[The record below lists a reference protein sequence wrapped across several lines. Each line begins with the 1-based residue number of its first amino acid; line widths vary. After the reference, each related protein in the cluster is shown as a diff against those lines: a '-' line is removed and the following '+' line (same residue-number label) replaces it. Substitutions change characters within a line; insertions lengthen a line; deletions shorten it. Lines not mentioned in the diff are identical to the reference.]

1 MAEDYLPAERETS
14 MNKSD
19 KIIITLIV
27 FLGLIAIFG
36 IVWHYNESIEVT
48 VKTALATNTIM
59 PGDTRTVTVTQFQ
72 PVSNEVTRFMTKTAM
87 VTETREVP
95 VTITVPF
102 TVYQSV
108 VVEGPPGPTITVRPP
123 PTTIIITPPPIT
135 VTVTPPPPTPRDKDC
150 DR

>member
-102 TVYQSV
+102 TVWLKDHPALQSRSDRHQ
-108 VVEGPPGPTITVRPP
+108 PPLSSL
-123 PTTIIITPPPIT
+123 
-135 VTVTPPPPTPRDKDC
+135 PR
-150 DR
+150 RSQLL